1 MSTYKKAMTL
11 ANIKIEDF
19 VGKIPSSTYA
29 SPSRNLD
36 NSSLE
41 ELKGL
46 KIKVA

>member
-19 VGKIPSSTYA
+19 FGKIPNSNVYS

-36 NSSLE
+36 NGSLE
-41 ELKGL
+41 ELK
-46 KIKVA
+46 